1 MPGTLYQPWLQPPT
15 NRPPPL
21 APHMCPGYIHS
32 PVRFW
37 QVGLSRER
45 LSIPPTGLAGD
56 QLPYRLF
63 QDHFFRLKS
72 GMEGPQGWPNGDSRA
87 RRPRTPTCQMAG
99 GGGSSSSC
107 RQFVTLAPGQA
118 PRQLYGS
125 SGTHTPWIHQCDFGV
140 TNLTCQQPSPSRG
153 ELCTPTEGAL
163 PNLSQLPKVPENGVP
178 LLCTPCFVG
187 GGAVLGTRE
196 GGIWQTIT

>member
-1 MPGTLYQPWLQPPT
+1 MAAATHQPT
-15 NRPPPL
+15 
-21 APHMCPGYIHS
+21 
-32 PVRFW
+32 
-37 QVGLSRER
+37 
-45 LSIPPTGLAGD
+45 PPTGTAHVSRLHTLTSSVLASRVVTRTLVNSTNRVGRGPIA
-56 QLPYRLF
+56 LPPF
-63 QDHFFRLKS
+63 S
-72 GMEGPQGWPNGDSRA
+72 GPFLQVEIGNGGSTGLAKWGFKGPQTKDTHMSDG
-87 RRPRTPTCQMAG
+87 G